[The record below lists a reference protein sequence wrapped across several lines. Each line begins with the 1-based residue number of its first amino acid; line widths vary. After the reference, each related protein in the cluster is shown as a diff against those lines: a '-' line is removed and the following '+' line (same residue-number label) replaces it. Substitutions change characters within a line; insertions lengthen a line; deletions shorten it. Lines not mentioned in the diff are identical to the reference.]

1 MEAAYCRNNQVVHS
15 ICEQLKKIKEKDET
29 ANKSTWLHQKVIV
42 KSNQT
47 QNLLKSKFSHFEM
60 KPVYCFCVLF
70 TICVL
75 N

>member
-1 MEAAYCRNNQVVHS
+1 MEAAYCHNNQVVHS
-15 ICEQLKKIKEKDET
+15 TCEQLKKIKEKDES

-60 KPVYCFCVLF
+60 KPMHCFCVLF
-70 TICVL
+70 TIYVL